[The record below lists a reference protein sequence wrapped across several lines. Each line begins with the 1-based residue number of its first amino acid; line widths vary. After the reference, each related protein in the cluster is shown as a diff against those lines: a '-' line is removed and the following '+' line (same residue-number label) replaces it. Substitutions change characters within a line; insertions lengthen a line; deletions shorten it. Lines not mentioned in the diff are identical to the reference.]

1 MKRNKYV
8 SLVIGIQGIFV
19 PISVFL
25 GSGSVISLANISM
38 VFEQSVFV
46 GITFIIETVL
56 LFSYSV
62 TYVYAAF
69 KSFEK
74 DEISFVSFLPAIH
87 VAITVFV
94 YLVSAAIEQRYLI

>member
-1 MKRNKYV
+1 MKRNKFV
-8 SLVIGIQGIFV
+8 SLVIGIQGIFI
-19 PISVFL
+19 PFSLFL
-25 GSGSVISLANISM
+25 GIGSLVSLANISM
-38 VFEQSVFV
+38 IFEQSVFV

-56 LFSYSV
+56 LCSYTV

-69 KSFEK
+69 KSFDD